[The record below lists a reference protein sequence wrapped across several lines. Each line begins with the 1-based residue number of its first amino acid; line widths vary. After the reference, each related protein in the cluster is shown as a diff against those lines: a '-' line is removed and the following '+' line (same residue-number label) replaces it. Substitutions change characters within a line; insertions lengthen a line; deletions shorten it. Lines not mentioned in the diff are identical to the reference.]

1 MAADL
6 GKAYV
11 QIVPSAQGISG
22 KISGLLGGETAAA
35 GKAAGTSLGSSL
47 VSAMG
52 GVLAAA
58 GIGSMVKKSL
68 EAGGALQQSFGGLE
82 TIYGEAAD
90 AAKKYSDE
98 AVKAGISSN
107 SYAEQAVSFGAAL
120 KQAYS
125 GDTMKAMEAA
135 NTAIL
140 DMADNS
146 AKMGTDINAVQT
158 AYQGFAKQNYTMLD
172 NLKLGYGGTKTE
184 MERLLKDAEKLS
196 GVKYD
201 IDNLGDV
208 YDAIHVIQTDL
219 GLTGV
224 AAKEASETF
233 SGSFEAMK
241 AAGENLIGNL
251 ALGNDISPY
260 LSTLMETVGNFLQN
274 NMIPMVGNILQSLP
288 QVISEGLIPA
298 LNGAVDMAIAGLN
311 FAADNASGIVS
322 KGMELV
328 TTLVFAIIE
337 AAPKLLEA
345 AAQCAMAFG
354 QALISYDWMSLG
366 SELMTAIQGMFPTES
381 ATTVM
386 QPILDGITA
395 ALPGLLEKGVEIIT
409 NLANGIMS
417 ALPGMISTAGQI
429 VTSLGTFLMDNA
441 PTILNAGA
449 DLLLN
454 LVTGIIDNLPEIA
467 HSAIEVVMNMVQTLA
482 ENYPAIIQAGFD
494 LIIKLVSGLS
504 QAYPELVSAVLEI
517 CADLVTQFLSVDWVG
532 LGADIVNGIIKGIVD
547 LGDAFVN
554 AILTMCSGA
563 LDAVKKFFGIESPS
577 KVFANEVGRYIP
589 EGIALGIEKNADVVT
604 DAMKD
609 LSAETLTAAGR
620 LNVATAYEFNDNQN
634 ETAAI
639 LARMDA
645 MLAIMAKYFPEIAD
659 HGDVIEEGGINYIN
673 RALGALT
680 T

>member
-454 LVTGIIDNLPEIA
+454 LVNGIIDNLPEIA

-645 MLAIMAKYFPEIAD
+645 MLNLMSRYFPEMAET
-659 HGDVIEEGGINYIN
+659 DVNMSSIN
-673 RALGALT
+673 RYLGAALS
-680 T
+680 

>member
-1 MAADL
+1 M
-6 GKAYV
+6 
-11 QIVPSAQGISG
+11 
-22 KISGLLGGETAAA
+22 
-35 GKAAGTSLGSSL
+35 
-47 VSAMG
+47 
-52 GVLAAA
+52 
-58 GIGSMVKKSL
+58 
-68 EAGGALQQSFGGLE
+68 
-82 TIYGEAAD
+82 
-90 AAKKYSDE
+90 
-98 AVKAGISSN
+98 
-107 SYAEQAVSFGAAL
+107 
-120 KQAYS
+120 
-125 GDTMKAMEAA
+125 
-135 NTAIL
+135 
-140 DMADNS
+140 
-146 AKMGTDINAVQT
+146 
-158 AYQGFAKQNYTMLD
+158 
-172 NLKLGYGGTKTE
+172 
-184 MERLLKDAEKLS
+184 
-196 GVKYD
+196 
-201 IDNLGDV
+201 
-208 YDAIHVIQTDL
+208 
-219 GLTGV
+219 
-224 AAKEASETF
+224 
-233 SGSFEAMK
+233 
-241 AAGENLIGNL
+241 
-251 ALGNDISPY
+251 LGNIFQ
-260 LSTLMETVGNFLQN
+260 G
-274 NMIPMVGNILQSLP
+274 LP
-288 QVISEGLIPA
+288 TFISEGLIPA
-298 LNGAVDMAIAGLN
+298 LNQAVELAIQGLN
-311 FAADNASGIVS
+311 FAADNADAMVS
-322 KGMELV
+322 TAVGMITSLG
-328 TTLVFAIIE
+328 TALIE

-354 QALISYDWMSLG
+354 QALISYDWLSLG

-386 QPILDGITA
+386 QPILDGITS

-454 LVTGIIDNLPEIA
+454 LVNGIIDNLPEIA

-589 EGIALGIEKNADVVT
+589 EGIALGIEKNADIVT

-645 MLAIMAKYFPEIAD
+645 MLNLMSRYFPEMAET
-659 HGDVIEEGGINYIN
+659 DVNMSSIN
-673 RALGALT
+673 RYLGAALS
-680 T
+680 